1 MRLFIAFTL
10 PADLIQQAMAYQPNA
25 DENIR
30 LSSMANLHVTLHF
43 LGDADPALVH
53 TALQEIK
60 MDSFEACLSGTG
72 QFSLPGANKILWLGI
87 EPCAAL
93 LKLHDAIAH
102 LLTGEGIHLSKHQY
116 QPHLTLARCQ
126 SGYSAQKIN
135 NFLDNNF
142 KPCWFDVNQFSLFK
156 SEVHDGKQVYT
167 SLQSYMLA

>member
-10 PADLIQQAMAYQPNA
+10 PAALTQQAMACQPNA

-43 LGDADPALVH
+43 LGNVDPALVH
-53 TALQEIK
+53 RALQEIK

-72 QFSLPGANKILWLGI
+72 QFSLSGNRKILWLGI

-93 LKLHDAIAH
+93 LKLHGAITH
-102 LLTGEGIHLSKHQY
+102 LLLDAGIHLSKHQY

-126 SGYSAQKIN
+126 SGYSAPKIN
-135 NFLDNNF
+135 SFLNLNV
-142 KPCWFDVNQFSLFK
+142 KPCWFDVNRFSLFK
-156 SEVHDGKQVYT
+156 SEVYDGQQVYT
-167 SLQSYMLA
+167 CLQSYMLA